1 MDSQL
6 QMVTTTKAMELLGLS
21 RNQVIRLIEKG
32 EIPAYRFGREYRLKL
47 SELRA
52 YLESCRVTM
61 GGDQ

>member
-32 EIPAYRFGREYRLKL
+32 EIPAYRFGREYRL
-47 SELRA
+47 
-52 YLESCRVTM
+52 
-61 GGDQ
+61 